1 MTAKMKKLL
10 PKFLDRILPNF
21 WNRKKTLIIHAGT
34 HKTGTSH
41 FQKCL
46 YKNSEKLRNEGFW
59 YPEYGLGLRTK
70 HNRFA
75 HRMLGIHLSQGR
87 KTKLP
92 EILQELQKDPALKAA
107 ILSYEGFSLPGTIQK
122 FSHYQDELSA
132 VDIEVI
138 LVFRPHLDL
147 AISLYRELCQH
158 VAYTGTLHGLITE
171 PKLAQE
177 KSWNKLLH
185 YREIVAEWEKFTPS
199 RNIQILP
206 YEQIKKNL
214 RKNLLKKIGYQGE
227 KLKAGAA
234 RVNQT
239 LSAPAAEL
247 MRRINSAKIKSNPR
261 HMIALQLYEL
271 DKALPEL
278 AEYTEITHKQALKLQ
293 GLFAEDRAFLASHGF
308 EQNHMLMKDEWR
320 WGTNTDINSI
330 MPKAE
335 KAFLELLGQQEDTS
349 LFPLAD
355 SALKNFHQQ
364 AGEP

>member
-1 MTAKMKKLL
+1 MQATFKKLL
-10 PKFLDRILPNF
+10 NHLRLKKRSQ
-21 WNRKKTLIIHAGT
+21 RKSLVFHAGT

-46 YKNSEKLRNEGFW
+46 YENSATLREAGFW
-59 YPEYGLGLRTK
+59 YPTYGLGLNTK

-75 HRMLGIHLSQGR
+75 HRLLGINLSQGR

-92 EILQELQKDPALKAA
+92 DIITELEEDPSLCTA
-107 ILSYEGFSLPGTIQK
+107 ILSYEGFSLPHTIRQLSQYQK
-122 FSHYQDELSA
+122 ELSS
-132 VDIEVI
+132 VDVQVI
-138 LVFRPHLDL
+138 LTFRPHLDL

-158 VAYTGTLHGLITE
+158 VGYTGKLPRLITA
-171 PKLAQE
+171 PKHPQE
-177 KSWNKLLH
+177 KSWNKLLQ
-185 YREIVAEWEKFTPS
+185 YKQIVAAWEEIVPA
-199 RNIQILP
+199 RNIRILP
-206 YEQIKKNL
+206 YEKVKKNL
-214 RKNLLKKIGYQGE
+214 LASLLNEIGYQGPE
-227 KLKAGAA
+227 LHVDKA

-293 GLFAEDRAFLASHGF
+293 ELFAEDRAFLASHGF
-308 EQNHMLMKDEWR
+308 EQNHMVMKDEWR

-335 KAFLELLGQQEDTS
+335 KAFLELLGQHEDTS
-349 LFPLAD
+349 LLSLAD